1 MKRKWVAILIGVGIN
16 SCLATTVYAEQ
27 EELTERIPAL
37 EFCELYTKRLMEF
50 NSKYGQNMGGL
61 DTELYGPYAAFDW
74 GDSYSASC
82 FGGHLTIS
90 KEDLTI
96 ESMVTSIMDV
106 EAEGQEGHNVVLKAL
121 ISISALEMND
131 LAAEGLEMMH
141 DIDPSQPEDVFMKY
155 LEEYDNIIHPA
166 LSSNVSKLEA
176 GEEILVYQGNYD
188 YYANYADYE
197 ESGKVIYLHAR
208 ERK

>member
-37 EFCELYTKRLMEF
+37 EFSELYTKRIMEF

-61 DTELYGPYAAFDW
+61 DTGSAYAAFDD
-74 GDSYSASC
+74 GDTYGASC
-82 FGGHLTIS
+82 SGGYLTIS

-96 ESMVTSIMDV
+96 ESMVTSIIDV
-106 EAEGQEGHNVVLKAL
+106 ESEGQEGHNVVLKAL
-121 ISISALEMND
+121 IAISALEMND

-155 LEEYDNIIHPA
+155 MEEYDNIIHPA

-197 ESGKVIYLHAR
+197 ESGKVIYLHAH

>member
-1 MKRKWVAILIGVGIN
+1 MKRKWVAILIGVVIN

-27 EELTERIPAL
+27 EELTDRIPAL
-37 EFCELYTKRLMEF
+37 EFCELYTKRLMVF

-61 DTELYGPYAAFDW
+61 DTDIYSIHVAFDN
-74 GDSYSASC
+74 GDTYGASC
-82 FGGHLTIS
+82 SGGHLTVS

-96 ESMVTSIMDV
+96 ESMVTSIIDV
-106 EAEGQEGHNVVLKAL
+106 EAGEQEGHNVVLKAL
-121 ISISALEMND
+121 ISISALEMDD
-131 LAAEGLEMMH
+131 LEAEYLELLH

-166 LSSNVSKLEA
+166 LSSNVSELEA
-176 GEEILVYQGNYD
+176 GEEVLVYQGNYD
-188 YYANYADYE
+188 YYAQYEDYE
-197 ESGKVIYLHAR
+197 EPGKVIYLHAR